1 MPAGAT
7 PDPLAPYAV
16 FMQHVHAHIVR
27 LGVREHL
34 LLARIIQ
41 TTQRWPLAAQR
52 TAVASALARSAKE
65 HEELL
70 STFDRCWPRTAQI
83 STPVGV
89 EKKSSRINLRQVLR
103 KRWRLISALLFC
115 GSYFIAYEVV
125 VRWEENTPR
134 PSIEQQKCIAP
145 QVTKTRPD
153 THWIRQPIPDDSAPK
168 FRTTQERP
176 PLVPL
181 PVRLWF
187 VFGSVSLLLA
197 ALGLGL
203 ARLGAYLKA
212 QQERWQQQQQQE
224 EAQQRKE
231 ADKLQAQGEAERERL
246 EVQAIERGDAVRTDY
261 RIPLLPSL
269 PAGVVED
276 VAVLLGRMFR
286 HVKGHELDV
295 PKTVRSTIHAG
306 GEARAEFLSQ
316 RHARE
321 LVVLYHEGETR
332 PYLPGFLALL
342 RKWKQLGVRVAMYP
356 FERHPGELRE
366 SDRQRTPV
374 QLAALVQRHEGA
386 ALILFASQLA
396 VKSDAAMLDW
406 PTQLRAFALRAW
418 LDPDPRLP
426 SDRDRDNQAS
436 IRILTPLLSRFPLT
450 SPGVLALARF
460 LVADGVAIKR
470 PSWDA
475 LSPLQKLN
483 PADREALTTWIALAA
498 QVPDAHWLQF
508 EGLRQALLAEELPD
522 PRSIRWA
529 IDDLSRRLGEP
540 VSGSGTSVALSP
552 ALRKELLDWLE
563 QHRKELLGRA
573 AELLE
578 SWLPPLSE
586 GEAQEKTL
594 NQWDLQGR
602 HIAYQT
608 LADPSRSSAAHTAL
622 LGGPLHVSAAEWL
635 AVLDNNP
642 KLPQRPPLR
651 LGRLAKQSLTWAT
664 VPAALAIGFWLAAQT
679 VAPLGSAVRPPT
691 VSVTRAIPAVPY
703 ERVLK
708 VEFFPETN
716 SRPALILI
724 PAGKFMMGSPRD
736 EVGRQD
742 NEEQHEV
749 ELTQPYLMM
758 ETEVTQGQY
767 EVVMGEN
774 PSASR
779 MEERLVAEQKIDPCN
794 QAGVGRSLPVYCV
807 DWYDAVA
814 FANRLSA
821 SEGLEKCYQGT
832 HTQVQWPQ
840 KQACKGYRLPTEA
853 EWEYAARA
861 GQLLV
866 YAGSNNAD
874 EVAWYNQNAKGQTH
888 SVKDPTKK
896 PNAWKLYGMSGNV
909 WEWVWDS
916 YAPYKLEEKI
926 NPTGPVSDGS
936 LRVARGGS
944 WGGGAKRLRVA
955 DRVGSAPGVRYQFR
969 GFRLLRSYP

>member
-7 PDPLAPYAV
+7 PDPLAPYAE
-16 FMQHVHAHIVR
+16 FLQHVHAHIVR

-70 STFDRCWPRTAQI
+70 STFDRCWPRTAQT

-115 GSYFIAYEVV
+115 GCYCIAYEVV

-145 QVTKTRPD
+145 QITKTRPD

-197 ALGLGL
+197 ALGLFL

-212 QQERWQQQQQQE
+212 QQELWQQQQQQE

-231 ADKLQAQGEAERERL
+231 ADKQHAQGEAERERL

-306 GEARAEFLSQ
+306 GEARAEFLPQ

-366 SDRQRTPV
+366 PDRQRTPV

-396 VKSDAAMLDW
+396 VKGDAAMLDW

-460 LVADGVAIKR
+460 LLADGVAIKR

-529 IDDLSRRLGEP
+529 IDDLSNSLGVP

-552 ALRKELLDWLE
+552 ALRKELLDWLD
-563 QHRKELLGRA
+563 QHRKELLSRA
-573 AELLE
+573 AALLK
-578 SWLPPLSE
+578 SWLPPLPE
-586 GEAQEKTL
+586 GEAQERTL
-594 NQWDLQGR
+594 KLCDLQGR

-608 LADPSRSSAAHTAL
+608 LADPKRSRAALTAL
-622 LGGPLHVSAAEWL
+622 LGGPQHVWASEWL
-635 AVLDNNP
+635 AVLDNSP
-642 KLPQRPPLR
+642 KQPQRPPIR

-664 VPAALAIGFWLAAQT
+664 VPAMLAIGFWLAAQK
-679 VAPLGSAVRPPT
+679 VALLGSAVRPPA
-691 VSVTRAIPAVPY
+691 VSVTQTIPAVPY

-708 VEFFPETN
+708 VESFAETE
-716 SRPALILI
+716 SRPALIPIL
-724 PAGKFMMGSPRD
+724 AGKFMMGSPKDEPDRRD
-736 EVGRQD
+736 D
-742 NEEQHEV
+742 EEQHEV

-767 EVVMGEN
+767 QAVMGEN
-774 PSASR
+774 PSNTR
-779 MEERLVAEQKIDPCN
+779 QQRLRIGGENSGPCESGGVAP
-794 QAGVGRSLPVYCV
+794 SHPVYCV
-807 DWYDAVA
+807 DWYDAVEY
-814 FANRLSA
+814 ANRLSA
-821 SEGLEKCYQGT
+821 SEGLEKCYQVT
-832 HTQVQWPQ
+832 DQKAEWP
-840 KQACKGYRLPTEA
+840 KRLKCKGYRLPTEA

-861 GQLLV
+861 GQSFI

-874 EVAWYNQNAKGQTH
+874 EVAWYSKNAQSQTH
-888 SVKDPTKK
+888 PVKDPSKK

-916 YAPYKLEEKI
+916 YGSYKPEEKSD
-926 NPTGPVSDGS
+926 PTGPLLGGS
-936 LRVARGGS
+936 LRGARGGS
-944 WGGGAKRLRVA
+944 WSYVARGLRVA
-955 DRVGSAPGVRYQFR
+955 DRDGSDPGLRYRLQ
-969 GFRLLRSYP
+969 GFRLSRSYP